1 MFVSHIQRNK
11 RLKNLKMERYSI
23 KGIFLGTGTSQGIP
37 VIGCKC
43 PVCNSTDSRDSRLR
57 TAFFLSVNG
66 VHFVIDAGCDFR
78 QQMLNNKITSL
89 DAILITHEHKD
100 HLAGLDDIRPF
111 NFMKYLP
118 LPIFAEERVVKA
130 IKREFHYAFA
140 ENPYPGAPMMN
151 IQEITEQ
158 SFEYKGITIQPLR
171 VTHLNLPI
179 LGYRIGQF
187 AYITDASTIPEE
199 TMKLLNG
206 VEILV
211 INALRFKQHYSHFN
225 VAQALEIIQKIS
237 PKRAYLTHC
246 SHDIGFYTETSKIL
260 PKNVFLAYDGLQIRT
275 K

>member
-1 MFVSHIQRNK
+1 
-11 RLKNLKMERYSI
+11 MERYSI
-23 KGIFLGTGTSQGIP
+23 KGVFLGTGTSQGIP

-43 PVCNSTDSRDSRLR
+43 PICNSTDSRDSRLR

-111 NFMKYLP
+111 NFMKYEP
-118 LPIFAEERVVKA
+118 LPIFAEKRVVEA

-140 ENPYPGAPMMN
+140 ENPYPGSPMMN
-151 IQEITEQ
+151 IQEIAEQ
-158 SFEYKGITIQPLR
+158 SFEYKGISIQPLR
-171 VTHLNLPI
+171 VTHLKLPI

-187 AYITDASTIPEE
+187 AYITDASYIPDE
-199 TMKLLNG
+199 TMELLRG

-211 INALRFKQHYSHFN
+211 INALRFKEHYSHFN
-225 VAQALEIIQKIS
+225 VAQALDVIQTIA